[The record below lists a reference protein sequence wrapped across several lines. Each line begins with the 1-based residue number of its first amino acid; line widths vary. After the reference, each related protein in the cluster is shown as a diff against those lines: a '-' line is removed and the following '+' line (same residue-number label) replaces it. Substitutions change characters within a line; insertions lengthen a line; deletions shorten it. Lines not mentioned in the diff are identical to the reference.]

1 MDTKLLVYHKYGNR
15 ANQVAQPSSANCVKE
30 KLLYAMDSLLAHLD
44 QGCKNQV
51 TGACKSQPRFSTKT
65 LCQSCTSNLGWR
77 IYWESLNA
85 LPISRLKPL
94 TYYRCEYPFQK

>member
-51 TGACKSQPRFSTKT
+51 TINPHRWSGTVCFETGIA
-65 LCQSCTSNLGWR
+65 
-77 IYWESLNA
+77 
-85 LPISRLKPL
+85 
-94 TYYRCEYPFQK
+94 